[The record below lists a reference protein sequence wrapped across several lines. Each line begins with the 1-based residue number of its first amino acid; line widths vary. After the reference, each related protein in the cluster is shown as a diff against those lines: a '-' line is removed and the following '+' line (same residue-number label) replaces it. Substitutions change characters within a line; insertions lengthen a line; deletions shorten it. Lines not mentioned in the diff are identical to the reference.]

1 MRAVLVTSVLMLAS
15 ACFFERGTAPAPQPQ
30 KSALSRCYDDP
41 CAKPLFVVDGQRLA
55 DDSVDLNPSEIESV
69 EVFRGESALKQFGEA
84 ARNGVVVIT
93 TKRALKTNGGNRE

>member
-15 ACFFERGTAPAPQPQ
+15 ACFFEQGTSPTPQPQ
-30 KSALSRCYDDP
+30 KSALSRCYDDR

-55 DDSVDLNPSEIESV
+55 DDSIDLNPSDIESV
-69 EVFRGESALKQFGEA
+69 EVFRGELALKQYGDA

-93 TKRALKTNGGNRE
+93 TKRATRGGARD

>member
-15 ACFFERGTAPAPQPQ
+15 ACFFERGTSPTPQPQ
-30 KSALSRCYDDP
+30 KSALSQCYDDR
-41 CAKPLFVVDGQRLA
+41 CARPLFVVDGQRLA

-69 EVFRGESALKQFGEA
+69 EVFRGEVALKQYGEA

-93 TKRALKTNGGNRE
+93 TRRAKTNGG

>member
-1 MRAVLVTSVLMLAS
+1 MRAVLVTSVLMLTS
-15 ACFFERGTAPAPQPQ
+15 ACFFERGTAPAQPQ
-30 KSALSRCYDDP
+30 KSALSRCYDSS

-69 EVFRGESALKQFGEA
+69 EVFRGELALKQYGEA

-93 TKRALKTNGGNRE
+93 TRRAKTNGGNRE